1 MRDFFDIA
9 PLKSLAAA
17 GALALTLTLVLPG
30 CQSPP
35 TPAAA
40 SELASATPV
49 MVEPVGRAD
58 LTRELVYVADLEAS
72 AAVTVLSPVTD
83 RIQQFPCDNG
93 DEVRAGQVLA
103 VVRSEALGKGLEQ
116 AAANVDGLE
125 IQLAQAEAELQ
136 RSAELLQREVITMQT
151 YEQVETQHRAT
162 VASLTAARAA
172 YDQLAVSVGD
182 ARVEAPIGGIVADRT
197 LDAGDFAS
205 MQVPLC
211 RVLDVDPIV
220 LQLRLTEA
228 DVARVAVGQEVSLQV
243 DARPG
248 ETFAGTVQRIMPYL
262 DAATRTNTVEV
273 HVPNPRDGETGQR
286 ALKPGMFGRASIV
299 AEQRSGAVAAPDDA
313 LVLDSQ
319 LLANQA
325 PGQILRKAYVIDE
338 HGVARQRIVEVG
350 LRDDGLSEILTGLAE
365 GDQLVVRGQHQLSDG
380 DAVSV
385 VTGDEGKGKGKGKGK
400 GVTR

>member
-9 PLKSLAAA
+9 PLRSLAAA
-17 GALALTLTLVLPG
+17 GAVALTLTLVLPG

-35 TPAAA
+35 TAA
-40 SELASATPV
+40 SASEATQATPV
-49 MVEPVGRAD
+49 MVQPVGRAD

-72 AAVTVLSPVTD
+72 AAVTVISPVTD
-83 RIQQFPCDNG
+83 RIQQFPYDNG

-103 VVRSEALGKGLEQ
+103 VVRSESLSKGLEQ

-125 IQLAQAEAELQ
+125 IQVAQAEADLQ
-136 RSAELLQREVITMQT
+136 RSAELLQREVITAQN
-151 YEQVETQHRAT
+151 YEQVETQHRAAQ
-162 VASLTAARAA
+162 ASLVAARAA

-182 ARVEAPIGGIVADRT
+182 ARVAAPIGGIVADRT
-197 LDAGDFAS
+197 QDPGDYAT

-220 LQLRLTEA
+220 LQLRLTEV
-228 DVARVAVGQEVSLQV
+228 DVARVAVGQEVALQV

-248 ETFAGTVQRIMPYL
+248 ETFVGSVERIMPYL

-273 HVPNPRDGETGQR
+273 HVPNPRDDESGQR
-286 ALKPGMFGRASIV
+286 ALKPGMFGRAFIV
-299 AEQRSGAVAAPDDA
+299 AEQRSGAVAAPDA
-313 LVLDSQ
+313 GLVLDST
-319 LLANQA
+319 LLATQA

-350 LRDDGLSEILTGLAE
+350 LRDDGLSEILSGLDE
-365 GDQLVVRGQHQLSDG
+365 GDQLVVRGQHQLRDG
-380 DAVSV
+380 DIVSV
-385 VTGDEGKGKGKGKGK
+385 VAGNEGKGKG
-400 GVTR
+400 VAR